1 VIVDAHHHFWDP
13 DRAEYPWMTGEMAPI
28 RRAFGPADLRPL
40 LERSHVDR
48 TVVVQTRSSM
58 EETRELLATAAA
70 TDFVAGVVGWVDLTD
85 PTVPELLGE
94 LREAPGGRYLVGIRH
109 QVHDEDDPRWLLRPD
124 VLRGLEGV
132 AETGLTCDLLVRA
145 RELPAALAVARR
157 FTHLRFVVDHLAKP
171 AIASGA
177 DARWEEGMAPLAEL
191 PNVSCKLSG
200 MVTEADWATWRPAD
214 LAPFVERVRAWF
226 GDERLLFG
234 SDWPVCLVAAGY
246 DRVLTALRE
255 ILGELPPA
263 SADAIFGGNAIRDYD
278 LPVTREEG

>member
-1 VIVDAHHHFWDP
+1 MIVDAHHHFWDP
-13 DRAEYPWMTGEMAPI
+13 DRAEYPWMSGDMASI

-40 LERSHVDR
+40 LERGHVDR

-58 EETRELLATAAA
+58 DETRELLATAQA

-85 PTVPELLGE
+85 PTIPELLAE
-94 LREAPGGRYLVGIRH
+94 LREGPGGRYLVGIRH
-109 QVHDEDDPRWLLRPD
+109 QVHDEVDERWLLRPD

-132 AETGLTCDLLVRA
+132 AEAGLAYDLLVRP
-145 RELPAALAVARR
+145 RELEAALAAARR
-157 FTHLRFVVDHLAKP
+157 FTHLTFVVDHIAKP

-177 DARWEEGMAPLAEL
+177 DPRWEEGMAPLAEL

-214 LAPFVERVRAWF
+214 LAPFVDRVRGWF

-246 DRVLTALRE
+246 DRVLSALRE
-255 ILGELPPA
+255 VLGDLPPA
-263 SADAIFGGNAIRDYD
+263 SADAIFGGNAIRTYG
-278 LPVTREEG
+278 LKIAGEED